1 MKFFWFEDFC
11 HARGHRS
18 SFRLA
23 MPSGV
28 EEACLFVQALL
39 VVYDLLNAL
48 VSPAERAAD
57 GEGDEAEAEAE
68 EVAAVAG

>member
-1 MKFFWFEDFC
+1 MPY
-11 HARGHRS
+11 ARTPLF
-18 SFRLA
+18 FRLA

-28 EEACLFVQALL
+28 EEACLVVQALL
-39 VVYDLLNAL
+39 VVYDLINAL

>member
-1 MKFFWFEDFC
+1 
-11 HARGHRS
+11 
-18 SFRLA
+18 
-23 MPSGV
+23 MPFPHSLR
-28 EEACLFVQALL
+28 LFVQALL
-39 VVYDLLNAL
+39 VVHDLLNAL